1 MILSISAFSN
11 YNLFFRRYP
20 KYKKHGRIMVVEKFA
35 IILLLLFGLALPG
48 CHSDD
53 TKYTIPSRL
62 ATSVDITCKRPSG
75 TLHRHYSDPGKVEAV
90 LHYVRLLKP
99 KGPTVLPE
107 DATKED
113 DYEIVIHLL
122 DGGHRIHRQRGNSYA
137 ALHHRYWGQIQPSLG
152 MRLGHLMALLP
163 SDTVDTNYIDM
174 P

>member
-1 MILSISAFSN
+1 M
-11 YNLFFRRYP
+11 
-20 KYKKHGRIMVVEKFA
+20 KTFA
-35 IILLLLFGLALPG
+35 IILLSMIVLALPG
-48 CHSDD
+48 CDSDNVE
-53 TKYTIPSRL
+53 YAVPSRV

-75 TLHRHYSDPGKVEAV
+75 TIHRHYSDPGKVEAV

-107 DATKED
+107 EAARED
-113 DYEIVIHLL
+113 LYEIVIHLH
-122 DGGHRIHRQRGNSYA
+122 DGGCRTHLQRGNTYA

-163 SDTVDTNYIDM
+163 SDPVDTNHTDM